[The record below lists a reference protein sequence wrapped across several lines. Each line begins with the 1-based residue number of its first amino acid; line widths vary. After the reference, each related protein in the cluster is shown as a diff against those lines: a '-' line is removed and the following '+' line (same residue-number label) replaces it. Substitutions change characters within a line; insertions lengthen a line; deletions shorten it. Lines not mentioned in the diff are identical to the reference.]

1 MTRWHFFSFVFT
13 LNDLIWIFFLQ
24 EAFVSSDEFGSD
36 LEHVEVL
43 QRKFDEFQKDM
54 AAQEFR
60 VTEVLDLADRLV
72 KEGHPEEET
81 INRRKEVNLFFI
93 SECKYFLSF

>member
-1 MTRWHFFSFVFT
+1 M
-13 LNDLIWIFFLQ
+13 
-24 EAFVSSDEFGSD
+24 
-36 LEHVEVL
+36 L

-81 INRRKEVNLFFI
+81 INRRKEVCLF
-93 SECKYFLSF
+93 CL

>member
-1 MTRWHFFSFVFT
+1 
-13 LNDLIWIFFLQ
+13 
-24 EAFVSSDEFGSD
+24 
-36 LEHVEVL
+36 
-43 QRKFDEFQKDM
+43 M

-81 INRRKEVNLFFI
+81 INRRKEVCCLYSLNKLYSFI
-93 SECKYFLSF
+93 I